1 MSKDIKDYCLDLKV
15 IPQFK
20 GTCWLNAC
28 LMSALYSQGSKYY
41 VKKVS
46 KSWDKNN
53 SLLNFFKF
61 IIFKMK
67 KHPKTIERIYKKIK
81 PEVILFKLLEQ
92 TKNKDIINLFKDNIK
107 YNISDFGYYEHLYIF
122 DLYKYLKLKVLD
134 IFYAPD
140 NNYYCNFNLKYN
152 KNARRYDIDDKSYKK
167 KIQDILNAIPDIL
180 VVYNYKINRIVDY
193 IYNFNYINKNE
204 YNIHKN
210 FIKGIDNYEDIIYL
224 NGIKYKLDSVIITN
238 YNNAD
243 INKSH
248 AITGITCNNN
258 KYVYN
263 GWSNT
268 STDPAIIKKNISN
281 NNSPCSLMRYDWDLK
296 KDEEFCLNTKLCKLD
311 FDNIDKTDLCFSFNK
326 INTRRTLIYVRVE
339 EKIEKIKSSTTKEI
353 KEFSNIKEIKE
364 IIADI
369 HDLDNL
375 SKYQLEQ
382 LFAIIG
388 NSIPNIDITYLL
400 KPKNKLKLYIKEK
413 LLEYYYNFDN
423 SLKPYIKNIKN
434 IENIDN
440 IDYNL
445 LYYLHKKL
453 NNKYKNLDNM
463 YLFKPKAELLE
474 YLKKVIKD
482 NYESESKSPIA
493 VVKKNID
500 KSKSPIVIAKKN
512 NKYTKEECDK
522 WKLNKLKNPITNRT
536 IQEGKPAYNDLKK
549 HCIDKPKSPI
559 AIEKKDKSKSP
570 IVIAKK
576 DNKYTK
582 EECDKWKLNKL
593 KNPITNRTIQEGKP
607 AYNDLKKHCIDKPK
621 SPIAIEKK
629 DKSKSPKVVVEN
641 KGKYTKEECDIW
653 KVNKLVNPKTNRK
666 IQEGKPV
673 YNDLKKHCL

>member
-28 LMSALYSQGSKYY
+28 LMSVLYSQGSKYY

-92 TKNKDIINLFKDNIK
+92 TKNKDIINLFKDKIK
-107 YNISDFGYYEHLYIF
+107 NNISSFGYYEHLYIF

-152 KNARRYDIDDKSYKK
+152 NNARNYDIDNKSKK

-180 VVYNYKINRIVDY
+180 VVYNYKINHIVDY
-193 IYNFNYINKNE
+193 IYNFNYINKKE
-204 YNIHKN
+204 YNINKK
-210 FIKGIDNYEDIIYL
+210 FIKGIDNYEDIIFL

-238 YNNAD
+238 YNADD
-243 INKSH
+243 INMGH

-281 NNSPCSLMRYDWDLK
+281 NNSPCSLMRYNWDLK

-311 FDNIDKTDLCFSFNK
+311 FDIDKKNLCFSFNK

-375 SKYQLEQ
+375 SIDKLQQL
-382 LFAIIG
+382 LSIISK
-388 NSIPNIDITYLL
+388 SIPNIDINYLF
-400 KPKNKLKLYIKEK
+400 KPKNELKLYIKEK
-413 LLEYYYNFDN
+413 LLEYYYNFGN
-423 SLKPYIKNIKN
+423 SLKPYI
-434 IENIDN
+434 ENIDKLDWILLEN
-440 IDYNL
+440 LYN
-445 LYYLHKKL
+445 KL
-453 NNKYKNLDNM
+453 NNKYKNLDDN
-463 YLFKPKAELLE
+463 YLFKPKEELLE
-474 YLKKVIKD
+474 YLKKIIKD
-482 NYESESKSPIA
+482 NYESESKSPIV

-500 KSKSPIVIAKKN
+500 KYKSPIVIAKKN

-549 HCIDKPKSPI
+549 HCTDKSPI
-559 AIEKKDKSKSP
+559 PIVIVKKKDKSKSP
-570 IVIAKK
+570 KVVVENKG
-576 DNKYTK
+576 KYTK

-607 AYNDLKKHCIDKPK
+607 VYNDLKKHCENKLQ
-621 SPIAIEKK
+621 SPIVIPKK
-629 DKSKSPKVVVEN
+629 DKVKSKSPIVIPKKDKV
-641 KGKYTKEECDIW
+641 KYTKEECDIW

-666 IQEGKPV
+666 IQEGKSA